1 MFKGSTLI
9 SEIMKRR
16 SLLTLCL
23 TAALIK
29 ADGSSAQEPAKN
41 AIVTFYS
48 HGSRITSGLP
58 GTKSVFW
65 GKIFDDKKL
74 LFSFREGFIHKNNLV
89 ISLTLQPGAHTF
101 LASYATMPTHA
112 GKLSLTLEPGK
123 TYFVR
128 AESTSEGVVVVE
140 FEKGRLDQVPCDTA
154 RKETQGAELLSGK
167 KVSPQMNGN
176 VVPTTLPITCP

>member
-1 MFKGSTLI
+1 
-9 SEIMKRR
+9 MKRKALLGL
-16 SLLTLCL
+16 SLI
-23 TAALIK
+23 AAFGNPRI
-29 ADGSSAQEPAKN
+29 SVAQEAVKN

-48 HGSRITSGLP
+48 HGSRMTSGLP

-89 ISLTLQPGAHTF
+89 ISLALPPGTHTF
-101 LASYATMPTHA
+101 FASYATMPTHA
-112 GKLSLTLEPGK
+112 GKLSLILEPGK

-154 RKETQGAELLSGK
+154 RKETQSAELLSSK
-167 KVSPQMNGN
+167 KVSPQMSAN
-176 VVPTTLPITCP
+176 VIPMTLPITCP

>member
-1 MFKGSTLI
+1 MKKTALVSLSLI
-9 SEIMKRR
+9 TVLGNACVSV
-16 SLLTLCL
+16 
-23 TAALIK
+23 
-29 ADGSSAQEPAKN
+29 AQEPANN
-41 AIVTFYS
+41 ATVTFYS

-89 ISLTLQPGAHTF
+89 ISLALQPGTHTF
-101 LASYATMPTHA
+101 VASYATMPTHA
-112 GKLSLTLEPGK
+112 GKLSLTLEPRK

-140 FEKGRLDQVPCDTA
+140 FEKGRLDQVSCDTA
-154 RKETQGAELLSGK
+154 RKETQSAALLSSK
-167 KVSPQMNGN
+167 KVSPQMSAN
-176 VVPTTLPITCP
+176 VIPTTLPITCP